1 TAASENEVT
10 GIIGESVLLACDL
23 ISSTAIDTARLR
35 FYWQDKS
42 NKVLYSFNKGEENQH
57 QDILYTNRIK
67 AFGAEMSSGNIS
79 IKLSQV
85 TLQDNQNTY
94 LAFATLFDENARF
107 LTPSVTVNETNMNV
121 TCSTQGGYPK
131 PTVTWTIHDV
141 LWAQKRT
148 LDPHEVQTNF
158 TLDPESGLYTVWS
171 QVNSTEN
178 QTVTCHIFNP
188 VLKETVSNTAVV
200 GLSQSIHTDP
210 TGDVQEGLSAG
221 LIGVIISIL
230 ITFIFGVIYFVFKYC
245 HGARGGA
252 TGASRVAT
260 GASGVATGASGVA
273 TGASGVATGDSRVAT
288 GASRV
293 ATGASRVATGASRV
307 ATGASRVATGD
318 DEELSILMGS
328 TTSQPQDN
336 GSVDQVDG
344 ATVTNAN
351 GAAANRA
358 EGVTEPVDD
367 TVNMQLD

>member
-1 TAASENEVT
+1 
-10 GIIGESVLLACDL
+10 
-23 ISSTAIDTARLR
+23 
-35 FYWQDKS
+35 
-42 NKVLYSFNKGEENQH
+42 
-57 QDILYTNRIK
+57 
-67 AFGAEMSSGNIS
+67 MSSGNIS

-94 LAFATLFDENARF
+94 LAFATLFGENGISGSETRCNATLLVAARF

-273 TGASGVATGDSRVAT
+273 TGASRVATGASGVAT

-307 ATGASRVATGD
+307 ATGG

-367 TVNMQLD
+367 TAGGSWSTPGE